1 LSTLFFFLFPE
12 TFFLPPTP
20 SFKKIKKGGDVA
32 CMAESPVTD
41 DVGGVFAAK
50 LFSND
55 NSAALAQQLGSIF
68 SIFNS
73 TPEGRLQ
80 REEECLSAL
89 TDTLF
94 YHEKELGLGDLLQER
109 IISLIDSAFGVSV
122 DKGCRSLRIVFDVKW
137 KDQHEKRS
145 RCFTLLLSRA
155 FKCTTPEECLKVTT
169 ELGEV
174 LEDNTRTATDILADQ
189 IEPLLSEVKSSDMQ
203 RSIAAC
209 EVVAKIVETT
219 SFIIKQNPTLLE
231 LLTCSCAPLTTLK
244 EALETRNVWHRTAL
258 LRLTSALVDEGCYD
272 VTHTLS
278 RDMANIVQ
286 DHIRSATE
294 ESKLMGVL
302 SALLHFAVTP
312 AFTAAPWNVP
322 QLVRFLVETDWSS
335 CAVPIRVCA
344 MQCIIKVMSVLCSD
358 DRNQYDALH
367 RRALE
372 LVNKED
378 ALEVIMETLELLK
391 GLLATEAGLRMGAE
405 VVESLCDCIQR
416 LPHVAAIF
424 DLLERIRDRYGE
436 RYMGPVF
443 SLLEDYL
450 STEQEFLNFGKV
462 NALLRFAGPRIRADD
477 PRLVQLRIN
486 VSAGRPAPVIIR
498 SLPLLTTLHR
508 TDQLDDVIDL
518 LSHDDKEV
526 RRVAITTVLE
536 LCELIIDRRNLQD
549 AADSSNNLCSSSGPH
564 SQRLDNEV
572 SNAVERILDVA
583 VVDRDA
589 EIRLWALQHLTVPFF
604 PYLCLADNLDAIF
617 MTRND
622 TDKRTRD
629 QALALLCQLLPYHP
643 AIVRPQLQR
652 AQEYMLHDVATMD
665 SSVSFAIAKARL
677 LTMCVEQGALLIPD
691 GTVET
696 IVLQRLEAQ
705 PFICRSLSIALLRL
719 IRSILERMGQQHHVD
734 YSSYLRMLLAMIN
747 GSDCCSC
754 RREALETL
762 TAFITHITKTDIAGL
777 SEMYRAVARIIRRE
791 TEEEESVT
799 MAAMKV
805 LSAIGAVTPVKMR
818 NVLRMLE
825 SDEIEEEEE
834 VVTPA
839 LAHVKPRLRVSPDL
853 AERYPSVVLYYLV
866 RSLQLAIDP
875 KQQMDT
881 LAAVRAMLQDVEGKP
896 KLSLLTQLLP
906 QLQTWLRDPERTF
919 LYETVLA
926 LMNDLAVLLRQ
937 FKEAVAPSVGYDL
950 LQSVHSF
957 CLLPQAGQ
965 KPFSTYVVQLLDS
978 LARGIPA
985 QDMRDNRWAVEF
997 IHQRLSQNKNDLD
1010 LVHRVVKSLESFMA
1024 VMHEKDLQMILP
1036 HVLQCIE
1043 PAKAS
1048 PGGKLTKSKDIN
1060 DACFDFL
1067 NHVMSRHLNLVKDCC
1082 AQIVHTIMWYIELAD
1097 NDEEM
1102 DVGLNTLATLVDV
1115 VKMPAKRFIMPIE
1128 RVATRNGFPPH
1139 YFTNLVQNA
1148 AVGAKSR
1155 MITAGGTELNPDRPI
1170 TIVSHLP
1177 RLSQV
1182 DFEHEFRNTL
1192 RAENVG
1198 VDVLDI
1204 RHDHGQTM
1212 IDFRFHP
1219 GADTAACCSLFS
1231 RKSADAKSSLRR
1243 NLGILRVEQTEESPR
1258 AVSAD
1263 VIQALTVMP
1272 EAKTK
1277 KREQSWVL
1285 WLHNAT
1291 VTLLRN
1297 SPYAVLRDTCAV
1309 ADRNSDLS
1317 KDLFPFAV
1325 AAVCSQLDPA
1335 LRAQL
1340 MSIFDRAMSGAPADV
1355 KQGLFSFA
1363 EFMEGERGE
1372 DRVKLV
1378 KVMRESTFSV
1388 DRESTSQKFGINYD
1402 QDPARG
1408 VIVTKLAPNGLGARA
1423 GVPIGAQLLAINNNP
1438 VRAVS
1443 DIRGMI
1449 EGLMHIELSLAYMV
1463 EEKTRSQPKPLM
1475 NLDVLASVAF
1485 SGEMHTK
1492 AIYFNEVL
1500 FETLS
1505 NKLGKVADRKDTQM
1519 RRVMTVAEDLIQ
1531 YYRHLN
1537 MTMTANGLLKTLTRK
1552 FSEEIFAP
1560 EQFGFEEIAS
1570 LEQLN
1575 WWSEALRRYE
1585 ARLVSFGSRV
1595 LETASLVGVL
1605 RCEQALGNASR
1616 VQELTAEYWE
1626 QLSPE
1631 AQKEV
1636 APYRAKAAFALGTWD
1651 TFDDLAIDRRLLN
1664 CFGVVEHCAALF
1676 RAERYEELLGYT
1688 SKVRESML
1696 ESFADS
1702 LNESYSRAYE
1712 GLTRLQHLRH
1722 FEELVSFTT
1731 ACGER
1736 QTLLKE
1742 VWHRRLQQ
1750 MSTKPDDLLTVLSIN
1765 SLVLAP
1771 QDDLQ
1776 SYVYV
1781 IRCLCKSQWFSNAQH
1796 LLHQVLREDATL
1808 EELCECDPEL
1818 IHTYMK
1824 FLYLTKDKQGAY
1836 LELKEILSAV
1846 EVDTDDQRAE
1856 MWGQCW
1862 LLLGE
1867 WTMYL
1872 YPDCGEEAIEELM
1885 CATEL
1890 GPNNAAA
1897 FHSLGILHC
1906 DLARDPSTQ
1915 GEVQDNHLISCIN
1928 SLFKS
1933 VQLCDDVSGTLVMQ
1947 DVLRILSVWFAHSSL
1962 REINE
1967 AVHLGVQMVAD
1978 YVWLSVVPQL
1988 IARIGIEARFA
1999 RVILTDLLIRVGSR
2013 YPHALIYPL
2022 TVAEKSPDAV
2032 RQLMAERVIAGMR
2045 NLPEN
2050 DRIVQEASLISN
2062 EMVRIAILWTEKW
2075 HAAIQQAAYKPNNA
2089 TIIFAMLQPLYDE
2102 LDRASTP
2109 NERSFERTFGQ
2120 TLRRAKM
2127 ALEETKTD
2135 EAWGFLRQ
2143 VYAQLRRGVLE
2154 RRLYIS
2160 DLSPILD
2167 GLRDSIV
2174 AVPGTFEHDKPLITI
2189 RKFHSRVYVMPSK
2202 QKPRRVGLDAS
2213 DGKKYRFL
2221 LKGHEDMRQ
2230 DERVMQFIRLID
2242 SIFQSDNAATAIG
2255 LSIPQY
2261 AVIPLTDN
2269 VGIVGW
2275 VENTETI
2282 YKMLET
2288 YRQAHGVSIYE
2299 EVNLIIKRGGLN
2311 TIEEYHRL
2319 SKQQRKALLNYS
2331 MENSPNNEL
2340 RHIFW
2345 DHNDTCEQWLSYRQT
2360 YGQTLAA
2367 MSMVGYVLGLGD
2379 RHLNNLMLQGNGTVV
2394 HIDFGDC
2401 FEVAMHRALYA
2412 EAVPFRL
2419 TRLLVCALG
2428 ITGVDGVYRM
2438 TCELAMKNLRRHR
2451 ENLLS
2456 ILEAFIYDPLINWR
2470 LNVVND
2476 GTEKSGPKSGP
2487 QDNNGGGTGYT
2498 HGDTTTP
2505 ASTAAAAARLG
2516 GDEGSDLRAK
2526 PIPMQLSRS
2535 FAKSREPCGAT
2546 GVSQNLDNVEETRN
2560 QQGDLALARVQAKLT
2575 GQDFGVVNSSFSMAR
2590 SSKRMDPGGS
2600 QRQGSSWGSISLA
2613 GFTDSPKDSFAAPLL
2628 TTYLSLRVLNGGA
2641 ESLDVP
2647 HQVDRLIQEATSL
2660 DNLADAFLTGWAP
2673 FW

>member
-1 LSTLFFFLFPE
+1 
-12 TFFLPPTP
+12 
-20 SFKKIKKGGDVA
+20 
-32 CMAESPVTD
+32 MAESPV
-41 DVGGVFAAK
+41 VENASGVFVGR
-50 LFSND
+50 LFNSD
-55 NSAALAQQLGSIF
+55 SSAALAQQLSSIF
-68 SIFNS
+68 SNFNS
-73 TPEGRLQ
+73 TPEGRVQ

-94 YHEKELGLGDLLQER
+94 FHEKELGLSESLQER
-109 IISLIDSAFGVSV
+109 IISLIDSAFTVSV
-122 DKGCRSLRIVFDVKW
+122 DKGCSSFRIVFDVKW

-145 RCFTLLLSRA
+145 RCFMLLLSRA
-155 FKCTTPEECLKVTT
+155 FKCTTQEDCIKVTT
-169 ELGEV
+169 ALGEV
-174 LEDNTRTATDILADQ
+174 LEDNFRTATDILADHV
-189 IEPLLSEVKSSDMQ
+189 EPLLSEVKSGDMQ
-203 RSIAAC
+203 RSIVAC
-209 EVVAKIVETT
+209 EVVAKIVERT
-219 SFIIKQNPTLLE
+219 SPIIKRNPTLLE
-231 LLTCSCAPLTTLK
+231 LLTNACAPLTTLR
-244 EALETRNVWHRTAL
+244 EALETRNAWHRTAL
-258 LRLTSALVDEGCYD
+258 LRLTSALVDEGCYE
-272 VTHTLS
+272 VTQTLS
-278 RDMANIVQ
+278 RDIVGVVQ
-286 DHIRSATE
+286 DHLRAAVG
-294 ESKLMGVL
+294 ESQLTAVL

-312 AFTAAPWNVP
+312 AFNSAPWNVP
-322 QLVRFLVETDWSS
+322 LLVRFLVETDWSRYS
-335 CAVPIRVCA
+335 VPTRVSAVK
-344 MQCIIKVMSVLCSD
+344 CIGKVMSVLCED
-358 DRNQYDALH
+358 DRSQYDAL
-367 RRALE
+367 RKRVLE
-372 LVNKED
+372 LFTKD
-378 ALEVIMETLELLK
+378 DSLEVVMQMLELIED
-391 GLLATEAGLRMGAE
+391 LLATEGGLLMSAE
-405 VVESLCDCIQR
+405 IVESLCGCIQR
-416 LPHVAAIF
+416 LPHTAAIF
-424 DLLERIRDRYGE
+424 EVLEHIRERYGE
-436 RYMGPVF
+436 RDMGPVF

-450 STEQEFLNFGKV
+450 RTEQEFLNFGKV
-462 NALLRFAGPRIRADD
+462 NALLSFVGPHIRVGD
-477 PRLVQLRIN
+477 PRLALLRVN
-486 VSAGRPAPVIIR
+486 VAADRPVAIIKR
-498 SLPLLTTLHR
+498 SLPLLTTLQR
-508 TDQLDDVIDL
+508 TDQLEDVIDI

-526 RRVAITTVLE
+526 RRVAVTTVLE
-536 LCELIIDRRNLQD
+536 LCELIMERGDMQD
-549 AADSSNNLCSSSGPH
+549 AANGNNYTSGPH
-564 SQRLDNEV
+564 TQRLDNEV
-572 SNAVERILDVA
+572 SAAVERILDVA
-583 VVDRDA
+583 VADRDA

-622 TDKRTRD
+622 TDKRARD

-652 AQEYMLHDVATMD
+652 AQEYMLRDVATMD
-665 SSVSFAIAKARL
+665 SSVSFAIAKTRL
-677 LTMCVEQGALLIPD
+677 LTMCVEQDALLIPD

-705 PFICRSLSIALLRL
+705 PFICRSLTIALLQL
-719 IRSILERMGQQHHVD
+719 IRSMLDHTGPQHHVE
-734 YSSYLRMLLAMIN
+734 YNSFLRTLLAMIN

-754 RREALETL
+754 RREALEAL
-762 TAFITHITKTDIAGL
+762 TAFVTHITKTDISGL
-777 SEMYRAVARIIRRE
+777 SEVYRSVARIIRRE
-791 TEEEESVT
+791 TEEEQSVT

-906 QLQTWLRDPERTF
+906 QLQTWLRDPERAF

-926 LMNDLAVLLRQ
+926 LMNDLAILLRQ
-937 FKEAVAPSVGYDL
+937 FKDTVAPSVGFDL
-950 LQSVHSF
+950 LQSVHGF

-985 QDMRDNRWAVEF
+985 QEMRDNRWAVEF

-1060 DACFDFL
+1060 DVCFDFL
-1067 NHVMSRHLNLVKDCC
+1067 NQVMSKHLNLVKDCC

-1102 DVGLNTLATLVDV
+1102 DVGLNTLAMLVDV

-1139 YFTNLVQNA
+1139 YFINLVQSA
-1148 AVGAKSR
+1148 AIGAKSR
-1155 MITAGGTELNPDRPI
+1155 MTATSGTDLNPDRPI

-1177 RLSQV
+1177 RLSQAE
-1182 DFEHEFRNTL
+1182 FEHEFRNTL

-1198 VDVLDI
+1198 VDVLDVH
-1204 RHDHGQTM
+1204 HDHGQTM

-1219 GADTAACCSLFS
+1219 GADTAACCNLFS
-1231 RKSADAKSSLRR
+1231 RKAADTKSSLRR

-1258 AVSAD
+1258 PVSAD
-1263 VIQALTVMP
+1263 IIHALTVMP

-1297 SPYAVLRDTCAV
+1297 SPYAVLRDACTV

-1325 AAVCSQLDPA
+1325 AAVCSQLDPT
-1335 LRAQL
+1335 LREQL
-1340 MSIFDRAMSGAPADV
+1340 MSIFDRALSGAPADV

-1372 DRVKLV
+1372 ERVKLV

-1388 DRESTSQKFGINYD
+1388 ARESASQKFGINYD
-1402 QDPARG
+1402 QDPMRG

-1423 GVPIGAQLLAINNNP
+1423 GVPIGAQLLAINNSP

-1449 EGLMHIELSLAYMV
+1449 EGLLHIELSLAYMV

-1475 NLDVLASVAF
+1475 NLEVLASVAF

-1492 AIYFNEVL
+1492 AIYFNEVF
-1500 FETLS
+1500 FESLS
-1505 NKLGKVADRKDTQM
+1505 NKLGKIADRKDMQL

-1552 FSEEIFAP
+1552 FSDEIFAP

-1585 ARLVSFGSRV
+1585 ARLASSSSRV

-1605 RCEQALGNASR
+1605 RCEQALGNARR
-1616 VQELTAEYWE
+1616 VQDLTEEYWE
-1626 QLSPE
+1626 QLAPE
-1631 AQKEV
+1631 AQREV
-1636 APYRAKAAFALGTWD
+1636 APFRAKAAFALGAWD
-1651 TFDDLAIDRRLLN
+1651 TFDKLAVDPRLCS
-1664 CFGVVEHCAALF
+1664 CFGVVERCAALF
-1676 RAERYEELLGYT
+1676 RAERYEDLLCYT
-1688 SKVRESML
+1688 SEVRESML

-1702 LNESYSRAYE
+1702 LNESYSRGYE

-1731 ACGER
+1731 ACAER
-1736 QTLLKE
+1736 QSLLKE
-1742 VWHRRLQQ
+1742 VWHRRLLQ

-1776 SYVYV
+1776 SHVYV
-1781 IRCLCKSQWFSNAQH
+1781 IRSLCKSQWFSYAEH
-1796 LLHQVLREDATL
+1796 LLHQVLREDAPL
-1808 EELCECDPEL
+1808 PVLCEYDPEL

-1824 FLYLTKDKQGAY
+1824 FLYLTKDEQGTY
-1836 LELKEILSAV
+1836 MELKQILSAV
-1846 EVDTDDQRAE
+1846 EVDADDQRAE

-1897 FHSLGILHC
+1897 FHSLGILHH

-1915 GEVQDNHLISCIN
+1915 GEVQDNHLVSCIN
-1928 SLFKS
+1928 ALFKS

-1947 DVLRILSVWFAHSSL
+1947 DVLRILSVWFAHSDL

-1967 AVHLGVQMVAD
+1967 SVHHGVQVVAD
-1978 YVWLSVVPQL
+1978 YVWLNVVPQL

-1999 RVILTDLLIRVGSR
+1999 RIILTDLLIRVGSR

-2022 TVAEKSPDAV
+2022 TVAEKSPGAV
-2032 RQLMAERVIAGMR
+2032 RQHMAERVIAGMR

-2089 TIIFAMLQPLYDE
+2089 ATVFAMLQPLYDE
-2102 LDRASTP
+2102 IDRACTP

-2127 ALEETKTD
+2127 ALEETKID

-2160 DLSPILD
+2160 DLSPTLD

-2213 DGKKYRFL
+2213 DGRKYRFL

-2299 EVNLIIKRGGLN
+2299 EVNLIIKRGSLSN
-2311 TIEEYHRL
+2311 IEEYHRL
-2319 SKQQRKALLNYS
+2319 SKQQRKTLLNYA
-2331 MENSPNNEL
+2331 MENSPNSDL

-2438 TCELAMKNLRRHR
+2438 TCELAMKNLRRHC

-2476 GTEKSGPKSGP
+2476 GMERSGPRSGQP
-2487 QDNNGGGTGYT
+2487 DSNGGGPGFS
-2498 HGDTTTP
+2498 HGDATTAVRLDGEDVP
-2505 ASTAAAAARLG
+2505 DIQAR
-2516 GDEGSDLRAK
+2516 

-2535 FAKSREPCGAT
+2535 LSKSREAFDASGE
-2546 GVSQNLDNVEETRN
+2546 SQNFDNVEETRN

-2590 SSKRMDPGGS
+2590 SSRRMDPGGS
-2600 QRQGSSWGSISLA
+2600 QRQGSSWGSINLA
-2613 GFTDSPKDSFAAPLL
+2613 GFADSPKDSFAAPLL
-2628 TTYLSLRVLNGGA
+2628 TTYLSMRVLNGGA
-2641 ESLDVP
+2641 DSLNVP